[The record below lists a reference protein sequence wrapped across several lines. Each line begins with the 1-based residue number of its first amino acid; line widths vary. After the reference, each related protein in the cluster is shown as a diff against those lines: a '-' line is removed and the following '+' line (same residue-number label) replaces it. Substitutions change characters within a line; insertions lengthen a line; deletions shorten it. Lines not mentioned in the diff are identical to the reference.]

1 MLAAEMELRGE
12 SFRDVVFLST
22 SSQQFTAWTARRVYF
37 SITHNGDEFIVSAA
51 RNPHWGLRQIAI
63 TAESPAQPDTPRTAQ
78 DAPQPPQ

>member
-1 MLAAEMELRGE
+1 MTPARAALRGRADGEVIMKNETWRSMLAAEMELRGE

-51 RNPHWGLRQIAI
+51 RNPH
-63 TAESPAQPDTPRTAQ
+63 
-78 DAPQPPQ
+78 